1 METLELVFAE
11 FLHEHMAL
19 HIEIIC
25 MCMAATIAGM
35 GVDLVYGIA
44 KAKQLGIARTSTG
57 YKKTCDKARKYFL
70 PFAVLML
77 IDLIA
82 CYVLP
87 APFFSM
93 IWTAYCLFCEFKS
106 VREKA
111 WTKAELRKAEKTM
124 NIVIENKDELAK
136 VLAELVLGSKST
148 SGSEETTTENATD

>member
-1 METLELVFAE
+1 METLKAVFDE
-11 FLHEHMAL
+11 FLQEHMAL

-25 MCMAATIAGM
+25 LCMTAIILGM
-35 GVDLVYGIA
+35 AIDLVYGVS

-57 YKKTCDKARKYFL
+57 YKKTCDKGRKYFM

-77 IDLIA
+77 IDLVA
-82 CYVLP
+82 CFVMP

-111 WTKAELRKAEKTM
+111 WTKAELRKAERTM
-124 NIVIENKDELAK
+124 SIVIENKDDLARAITELMFH
-136 VLAELVLGSKST
+136 VQSNQNKSI
-148 SGSEETTTENATD
+148 NK

>member
-1 METLELVFAE
+1 METLRAVFDE
-11 FLHEHMAL
+11 FLQEHMAL

-25 MCMAATIAGM
+25 LCMTAIIIGM
-35 GVDLVYGIA
+35 AIDLIYGVS

-57 YKKTCDKARKYFL
+57 YKKTCDKGRKYFM

-77 IDLIA
+77 IDLVA
-82 CYVLP
+82 CFVMP

-111 WTKAELRKAEKTM
+111 WTKAELRKAERTM
-124 NIVIENKDELAK
+124 SIVIENKDDLAK
-136 VLAELVLGSKST
+136 AITELMFHAQSNQNK
-148 SGSEETTTENATD
+148 AIDK

>member
-1 METLELVFAE
+1 METLKAVFDE
-11 FLHEHMAL
+11 FLQEHMAL

-25 MCMAATIAGM
+25 LCMTAIILGM
-35 GVDLVYGIA
+35 AIDLVYGVS

-57 YKKTCDKARKYFL
+57 YKKTCDKGRKYFM

-77 IDLIA
+77 IDLVA
-82 CYVLP
+82 CFVMP

-111 WTKAELRKAEKTM
+111 WTKAELRKAERTM
-124 NIVIENKDELAK
+124 SIVIENKDDLAK
-136 VLAELVLGSKST
+136 AITELMFHVQSNQNKSI
-148 SGSEETTTENATD
+148 NK

>member
-1 METLELVFAE
+1 METLKAVFDE
-11 FLHEHMAL
+11 FLQEHMAL

-25 MCMAATIAGM
+25 LCMTAIIIGM
-35 GVDLVYGIA
+35 AIDLIYGVS

-57 YKKTCDKARKYFL
+57 YKKTCDKGRKYFI

-77 IDLIA
+77 IDLVA
-82 CYVLP
+82 CFVMP

-111 WTKAELRKAEKTM
+111 WTKAELRKAERTM
-124 NIVIENKDELAK
+124 SIVIENKDDLAK
-136 VLAELVLGSKST
+136 AITELMFHVQNNQNK
-148 SGSEETTTENATD
+148 AIDK

>member
-1 METLELVFAE
+1 METLKAVFDE
-11 FLHEHMAL
+11 FLQEHMAL

-25 MCMAATIAGM
+25 LCMTAIIIGM
-35 GVDLVYGIA
+35 AIDLIYGVS

-57 YKKTCDKARKYFL
+57 YKKTCDKGRKYFM

-77 IDLIA
+77 IDLVA
-82 CYVLP
+82 CFVMP

-111 WTKAELRKAEKTM
+111 WTKAELRKAERTIS
-124 NIVIENKDELAK
+124 IVIENKDDLAK
-136 VLAELVLGSKST
+136 AITELMFHAQSNQNK
-148 SGSEETTTENATD
+148 AIDK

>member
-1 METLELVFAE
+1 
-11 FLHEHMAL
+11 
-19 HIEIIC
+19 

-35 GVDLVYGIA
+35 GVDLIYGIA

-136 VLAELVLGSKST
+136 VLAELVLGSKT
-148 SGSEETTTENATD
+148 ANELTEGESDESKQ

>member
-1 METLELVFAE
+1 METLKAVFDE
-11 FLHEHMAL
+11 FLQEHMAL

-25 MCMAATIAGM
+25 LCMTAIILGM
-35 GVDLVYGIA
+35 AIDLVYGVS

-57 YKKTCDKARKYFL
+57 YKKTCDKGRKYFM

-77 IDLIA
+77 IDLVA
-82 CYVLP
+82 CFVMP

-111 WTKAELRKAEKTM
+111 WTKAELRKAERTM
-124 NIVIENKDELAK
+124 SIVIENKDDLAK
-136 VLAELVLGSKST
+136 AITELMFHVQSNQNKSI
-148 SGSEETTTENATD
+148 DK

>member
-1 METLELVFAE
+1 METLKAVFDE
-11 FLHEHMAL
+11 FLQEHMAL

-25 MCMAATIAGM
+25 LCMTAIIIGM
-35 GVDLVYGIA
+35 AIDLIYGVS

-57 YKKTCDKARKYFL
+57 YKKTCDKGRKYFM

-77 IDLIA
+77 IDLVA
-82 CYVLP
+82 CFVMP

-111 WTKAELRKAEKTM
+111 WTKAELRKAERTM
-124 NIVIENKDELAK
+124 NIVIENKDDLAK
-136 VLAELVLGSKST
+136 AITELMFHVQNSQNK
-148 SGSEETTTENATD
+148 AIDK

>member
-1 METLELVFAE
+1 METLKAVFDE
-11 FLHEHMAL
+11 FLQEHMAL

-25 MCMAATIAGM
+25 LCMTAIIIGM
-35 GVDLVYGIA
+35 AIDLIYGVS

-57 YKKTCDKARKYFL
+57 YKKTCDKGRKYFM

-77 IDLIA
+77 IDLVA
-82 CYVLP
+82 CFVMP

-111 WTKAELRKAEKTM
+111 WTKAELRKAERTM
-124 NIVIENKDELAK
+124 SIVIENKDDLAK
-136 VLAELVLGSKST
+136 AITELMFHAQSNQNK
-148 SGSEETTTENATD
+148 AIDK